1 MMLDIWK
8 PWANGARSL
17 PSLVSDDL
25 ADAVAHF
32 EQPFFF
38 GNLSSSV
45 PAADITETEDAV
57 SITMDLPGHDPKQVQ
72 VSAEGETLT
81 IRSERRRE
89 QAGKKGLFQSHERS
103 YGVFARTFNLG
114 DRVDASK
121 AEAKLENG
129 VLTVTLPKREEVKP
143 KTIEVKVLG

>member
-1 MMLDIWK
+1 M
-8 PWANGARSL
+8 R
-17 PSLVSDDL
+17 L
-25 ADAVAHF
+25 AIGHAEAD
-32 EQPFFF
+32 EQRR
-38 GNLSSSV
+38 
-45 PAADITETEDAV
+45 EDAQT
-57 SITMDLPGHDPKQVQ
+57 IEA
-72 VSAEGETLT
+72 SAAHEADQARQDAEAR
-81 IRSERRRE
+81 IRARLERRRRE